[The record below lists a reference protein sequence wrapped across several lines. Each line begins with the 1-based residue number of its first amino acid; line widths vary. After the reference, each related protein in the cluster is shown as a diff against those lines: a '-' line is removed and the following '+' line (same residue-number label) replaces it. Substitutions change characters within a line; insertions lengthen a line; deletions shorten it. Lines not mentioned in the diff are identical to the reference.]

1 MIKRLCCKGIRYIY
15 WVCISNPFKFQKNVD
30 RLILLCIS
38 KMKVPQHSWHAPHC
52 FNNKEDRRKKTSIL
66 LTVQFF
72 KIQNSSKLQIMF
84 QTGSDFFYKN
94 NSISLTSIV
103 TSQVVKWVSNR
114 ARLKK
119 TSLTT
124 SYSSRKYKGWCKESK
139 TFVKSHLNSHFCVNW
154 VFIRRCKSTTPH
166 RPQGR
171 ISIELLPFR
180 IGRMLRE
187 IRQWWIQ

>member
-1 MIKRLCCKGIRYIY
+1 MY
-15 WVCISNPFKFQKNVD
+15 FKSFQILKILD
-30 RLILLCIS
+30 RIWLILLCIS
-38 KMKVPQHSWHAPHC
+38 KMKAPKHSWHGPHC
-52 FNNKEDRRKKTSIL
+52 FNNKEDRKKHPSFWQQIFL
-66 LTVQFF
+66 
-72 KIQNSSKLQIMF
+72 NSKQ
-84 QTGSDFFYKN
+84 QQVANNVSDWVRLFFYKN

-139 TFVKSHLNSHFCVNW
+139 TFVKSHLNSHW
-154 VFIRRCKSTTPH
+154 VFIRRCKSITPH

-171 ISIELLPFR
+171 IRIELLLFR
-180 IGRMLRE
+180 IGRMLTDARNE
-187 IRQWWIQ
+187 TMADLIIHHVYLHLGI